1 MSSVYSEIILDYY
14 RHPRNKGTLE
24 HAQISAKDS
33 NPLCGDIIEMQLELD
48 KNNSVRDVRFNGQG
62 CAISQA
68 SASMLTELVKG
79 KTIDDVRKISKEEI
93 LSLIGGQLSAVRL
106 KCALLSLKVL
116 KTGVYDYLGSAISSK
131 EELSDL

>member
-1 MSSVYSEIILDYY
+1 
-14 RHPRNKGTLE
+14 
-24 HAQISAKDS
+24 
-33 NPLCGDIIEMQLELD
+33 LELD
-48 KNNSVRDVRFNGQG
+48 KNNSVKEVRFNGQG

-79 KTIDDVRKISKEEI
+79 KTLDDARKISKDEI

-116 KTGVYDYLGSAISSK
+116 KTGVYNYLGSENDSK
-131 EELSDL
+131 QELSEL

>member
-14 RHPRNKGTLE
+14 RHPRNKGTLS
-24 HAQISAKDS
+24 HAQIKAKDS
-33 NPLCGDIIEMQLELD
+33 NPLCGDIIEMMLELD
-48 KNNSVRDVRFNGQG
+48 DHNSVKDVRFNGQG

-79 KTIDDVRKISKEEI
+79 KKLDDVRNISKEEI

-116 KTGVYDYLGSAISSK
+116 KTGVYGYLGSNDGK
-131 EELSDL
+131 GELSEL

>member
-14 RHPRNKGTLE
+14 RYPRNKGQLPKP
-24 HAQISAKDS
+24 QIKARDS
-33 NPLCGDIIEMQLELD
+33 NPLCGDVIEIQLELD
-48 KNNSVRDVRFNGQG
+48 SDSHVKDIRFNGQG

-79 KTIDDVRKISKEEI
+79 KTLDEARKISKEEI
-93 LSLIGGQLSAVRL
+93 LSLIGGQLSAARM

-116 KTGVYDYLGSAISSK
+116 KTGVYTYLGSLDGSK

>member
-1 MSSVYSEIILDYY
+1 M
-14 RHPRNKGTLE
+14 
-24 HAQISAKDS
+24 AKDS
-33 NPLCGDIIEMQLELD
+33 NPLCGDVIEMQLELD
-48 KNNSVRDVRFNGQG
+48 KSNLVKDVKFNGQG

-79 KTIDDVRKISKEEI
+79 KNLDQVRGISKEDI

-116 KTGVYDYLGSAISSK
+116 KTGVYDYLGSSSTAK
-131 EELSDL
+131 EELSAL

>member
-14 RHPRNKGTLE
+14 RHPRNKGTLD
-24 HAQISAKDS
+24 HPQISAKDS

-48 KNNSVRDVRFNGQG
+48 KSNSVKDVKFNGQG

-68 SASMLTELVKG
+68 SASMLTEIVKG
-79 KTIDDVRKISKEEI
+79 KTVDEVRKISKEEI

-116 KTGVYDYLGSAISSK
+116 KTGVYNYLGSEISSK
-131 EELSDL
+131 EELSQL

>member
-1 MSSVYSEIILDYY
+1 LSSVYSEIILDYY
-14 RHPRNKGTLE
+14 RHPRNKGTLD
-24 HAQISAKDS
+24 HPHIKAKDS

-48 KNNSVRDVRFNGQG
+48 GNDSVKDVRFNGQG

-79 KTIDDVRKISKEEI
+79 KTLDDARNISKEEI

-116 KTGVYDYLGSAISSK
+116 KTGVYTYLGSMSNAK
-131 EELSDL
+131 EELSGL

>member
-1 MSSVYSEIILDYY
+1 LSSVYSEIILDYY
-14 RHPRNKGTLE
+14 RHPRNKGTLD
-24 HAQISAKDS
+24 HPQISAKDS

-79 KTIDDVRKISKEEI
+79 KTLDDARKISKDEI

-116 KTGVYDYLGSAISSK
+116 KTGVYNYLGSENDSK
-131 EELSDL
+131 QELSEL

>member
-14 RHPRNKGTLE
+14 RHPRNKGILD
-24 HAQISAKDS
+24 HPHIKAKDS

-48 KNNSVRDVRFNGQG
+48 GNDVVKDVKFNGQG

-79 KTIDDVRKISKEEI
+79 KKLEDVRNISKEDI

-116 KTGVYDYLGSAISSK
+116 KTGIYGYLGSTNSVK
-131 EELSDL
+131 EELSTL

>member
-116 KTGVYDYLGSAISSK
+116 KTGVYNYLGSAISSK

>member
-1 MSSVYSEIILDYY
+1 
-14 RHPRNKGTLE
+14 
-24 HAQISAKDS
+24 
-33 NPLCGDIIEMQLELD
+33 MQLELD
-48 KNNSVRDVRFNGQG
+48 GEGVVKEVKFNGQG

-79 KTIDDVRKISKEEI
+79 KKLDEVRAISKDDI

-116 KTGVYDYLGSAISSK
+116 KTGVYGYLGSADAAK
-131 EELSDL
+131 DELSAL

>member
-1 MSSVYSEIILDYY
+1 LSSVYSEIILDYY

-116 KTGVYDYLGSAISSK
+116 KTGVYNYLGSAISSK

>member
-1 MSSVYSEIILDYY
+1 MSSLYSEIILDYY
-14 RHPRNKGTLE
+14 RHPRNKGTLP
-24 HAQISAKDS
+24 HPQIQAKDT
-33 NPLCGDIIEMQLELD
+33 NPLCGDIVEIQMELD
-48 KNNSVRDVRFNGQG
+48 SSKNVNDVKFNGHG

-79 KTIDDVRKISKEEI
+79 KSLDEVRKISKEEI

-116 KTGVYDYLGSAISSK
+116 KTGLYLYLGSTEGSK
-131 EELSDL
+131 EELFSL

>member
-14 RHPRNKGTLE
+14 RHPRNKGTLD
-24 HAQISAKDS
+24 HPHIKAKDS

-48 KNNSVRDVRFNGQG
+48 GNDIVKDVRFNGQG

-79 KTIDDVRKISKEEI
+79 KKLDEVRGITKDDI

-116 KTGVYDYLGSAISSK
+116 KTGVYGYLESADTAK
-131 EELSDL
+131 EELSNL

>member
-14 RHPRNKGTLE
+14 RHPRNKGTLA
-24 HAQISAKDS
+24 HPHIKAKDS

-48 KNNSVRDVRFNGQG
+48 GNSSVKDVKFNGQG

-79 KTIDDVRKISKEEI
+79 KKLDEVRVISKEDI

-116 KTGVYDYLGSAISSK
+116 KTGVYGYLGSIGNAK
-131 EELSDL
+131 EELSQL

>member
-1 MSSVYSEIILDYY
+1 LSSVYSEIILDYY

-116 KTGVYDYLGSAISSK
+116 KTGVYNYLGSANNSK
-131 EELSDL
+131 EEQSDL

>member
-1 MSSVYSEIILDYY
+1 LSSVYSEIILDYY
-14 RHPRNKGTLE
+14 RHPRNKGTLD
-24 HAQISAKDS
+24 HPQISAKDS

-48 KNNSVRDVRFNGQG
+48 KNNSVKEVRFNGQG

-79 KTIDDVRKISKEEI
+79 KTLDDARKISKDEI

-116 KTGVYDYLGSAISSK
+116 KTGVYNYLGSENDSK
-131 EELSDL
+131 QELSEL

>member
-1 MSSVYSEIILDYY
+1 M
-14 RHPRNKGTLE
+14 E

-116 KTGVYDYLGSAISSK
+116 KTGVYNYLGSAISSK